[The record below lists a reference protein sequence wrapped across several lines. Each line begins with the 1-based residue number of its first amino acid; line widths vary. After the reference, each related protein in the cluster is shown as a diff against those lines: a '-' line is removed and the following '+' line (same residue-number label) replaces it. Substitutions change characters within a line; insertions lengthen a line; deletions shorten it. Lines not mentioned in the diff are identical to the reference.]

1 MSWAAVLEETIG
13 FFTVVDRNIYQVP
26 DEFASAEEIDAPL
39 SDDGTFH
46 HGNGDEDYDAE
57 LDDLEKEFN

>member
-1 MSWAAVLEETIG
+1 M
-13 FFTVVDRNIYQVP
+13 P
-26 DEFASAEEIDAPL
+26 DEFASAEEIEAPL